1 MSSTALLGFTLIAL
15 LTVVTPGLDS
25 MLVVRHSLVGG
36 RRSGVAVVLGT
47 TAGCLIWATA
57 SLAGLTAL
65 LTASRLAYDIVRILG
80 AIYLVWLGTTMLW
93 KTIRHRHHTDAA
105 AIPTTKPG
113 LAKAFRAGLGT
124 NLLNPKPGVFYMS
137 LLPQFLPGGPANLAW
152 GLLLV
157 AIHLAI
163 GLVWLPLL
171 AWTADRARHLFARAR
186 LRRWLDRVTATV
198 LIGLGVK
205 LAVEAR

>member
-1 MSSTALLGFTLIAL
+1 MSSTALLGFTLVAL

-65 LTASRLAYDIVRILG
+65 LTASHLAYDIVRILG
-80 AIYLVWLGTTMLW
+80 AIYLVWLGSTMLW
-93 KTIRHRHHTDAA
+93 KTIRRHGTESVELP
-105 AIPTTKPG
+105 PTRPG

-163 GLVWLPLL
+163 GLIWLPLL
-171 AWTADRARHLFARAR
+171 AWTADRARHLFARTH
-186 LRRWLDRVTATV
+186 LRRWLDRLTATI
-198 LIGLGVK
+198 LITLGLK
-205 LAVEAR
+205 LATESP

>member
-1 MSSTALLGFTLIAL
+1 MSSAALLGFTLIAF
-15 LTVVTPGLDS
+15 LTVVTPGLDT
-25 MLVVRHSLVGG
+25 MLVVRYSLMGG
-36 RRSGVAVVLGT
+36 RRSGLAVSLGT
-47 TAGCLIWATA
+47 TTGCLIWATA

-80 AIYLVWLGTTMLW
+80 AIYLVWLGGTMLW
-93 KTIRHRHHTDAA
+93 QTITRRRDEPAA
-105 AIPTTKPG
+105 VPPAKPG
-113 LAKAFRAGLGT
+113 LGKAFRAGLAT

-157 AIHLAI
+157 AIHLGI
-163 GLVWLPLL
+163 GVIWLPIL
-171 AWTADRARHLFARAR
+171 AWTADRARHLFLRER
-186 LRRWLDRVTATV
+186 LRRWLDRITATV

-205 LAVEAR
+205 LATESL